1 MRPTLDIDLLRT
13 FHAIVRLGQFR
24 AAAAFVNR
32 SPAAVSVHIRRLEQV
47 AGGRLLE
54 RDNQSVALTPLGN
67 KLLASTLGLLSAHD
81 DILRELRGAPLSG
94 HIKLGLPD
102 EYASHVIR
110 HILPRFADSFP
121 AVELEVSTAASQ
133 ALAEQVGRN
142 RLHLA
147 LVVQPSGKP
156 CQTPLAVTAPVWAG
170 GRSLA
175 LQANRP
181 LPLAL
186 HAAACPYREAMI
198 DALTRAGRRWRV
210 VVSSPSAS
218 VVAAAIEAGL
228 AVTLLD
234 RARVSAAMRILDE
247 LPSVAPHEV
256 QLLRSA
262 TAASQPAVAM
272 LESVIGE
279 YFQSGEHIV
288 P

>member
-13 FHAIVRLGQFR
+13 FHAIARLGQFR

-32 SPAAVSVHIRRLEQV
+32 SPAAVSVHIQRLEQL

-67 KLLASTLGLLSAHD
+67 RLLASTLVLLNAHD
-81 DILRELRGAPLSG
+81 DILRELQGAPLSG

-133 ALAEQVGRN
+133 ALAEQIGRN

-147 LVVQPSGKP
+147 LVVQPSGRQ

-186 HAAACPYREAMI
+186 HAADCPYREAMLE
-198 DALTRAGRRWRV
+198 ALTAAGRPWRV
-210 VVSSPSAS
+210 ILSSPSAS
-218 VVAAAIEAGL
+218 VVASCVEAGL

-234 RARVSAAMRILDE
+234 RARLSGAMRILE
-247 LPSVAPHEV
+247 VLPPVAPYEV
-256 QLLRSA
+256 QLLRSLAADGEPA
-262 TAASQPAVAM
+262 TTM
-272 LESVIGE
+272 LEKVIGE
-279 YFQSGEHIV
+279 YFQAGERIAQ
-288 P
+288 

>member
-13 FHAIVRLGQFR
+13 FHAIARLGQFR
-24 AAAAFVNR
+24 VAAAFVNR
-32 SPAAVSVHIRRLEQV
+32 SPAAVSVHIQRLEQL

-67 KLLASTLGLLSAHD
+67 RLLASTLVLLNAHD
-81 DILRELRGAPLSG
+81 DILRELQGAPLSG

-133 ALAEQVGRN
+133 ALAEQIGRN

-147 LVVQPSGKP
+147 LVVQPSGRQ

-186 HAAACPYREAMI
+186 HAADCPYREAMLE
-198 DALTRAGRRWRV
+198 ALTAAGR
-210 VVSSPSAS
+210 P
-218 VVAAAIEAGL
+218 
-228 AVTLLD
+228 
-234 RARVSAAMRILDE
+234 
-247 LPSVAPHEV
+247 
-256 QLLRSA
+256 
-262 TAASQPAVAM
+262 
-272 LESVIGE
+272 
-279 YFQSGEHIV
+279 
-288 P
+288 

>member
-13 FHAIVRLGQFR
+13 FHAIARLGKFR

-32 SPAAVSVHIRRLEQV
+32 SPAAVSVHIQRLEQL

-67 KLLASTLGLLSAHD
+67 RLLASTLVLLNAHD
-81 DILRELRGAPLSG
+81 DILRELQGAPLSG

-133 ALAEQVGRN
+133 ALAEQIGRN

-147 LVVQPSGKP
+147 LVVQPSGRQ

-186 HAAACPYREAMI
+186 HAADCPYREAMLE
-198 DALTRAGRRWRV
+198 ALTAAGRPWRV
-210 VVSSPSAS
+210 ILSSPSAS
-218 VVAAAIEAGL
+218 VVASCVEAGL

-234 RARVSAAMRILDE
+234 RARLSGAMRILE
-247 LPSVAPHEV
+247 VLPPVAPYEV
-256 QLLRSA
+256 QLLRSFAADGEPA
-262 TAASQPAVAM
+262 TTM
-272 LESVIGE
+272 LEKVIGE
-279 YFQSGEHIV
+279 YFQTGERIAQ
-288 P
+288 